1 MQGQYWRSFTGIGS
15 LPRLDQLRLLLI
27 YGVYE
32 FSASLIFI
40 LPVMYVCHLIQEQVY
55 YLQSEVLTF
64 CCTQRLIKTSAI
76 DHAISVLMGVKVSK
90 VHDCIPIAHRDSQNF
105 FRNAD
110 SKQYIVEG
118 ALSIEPIN
126 LASIELQRKHGLV
139 E

>member
-1 MQGQYWRSFTGIGS
+1 
-15 LPRLDQLRLLLI
+15 
-27 YGVYE
+27 
-32 FSASLIFI
+32 
-40 LPVMYVCHLIQEQVY
+40 MYVCHLIQEQVY

-118 ALSIEPIN
+118 ALSIEVKLHLCDFMLCVVAMREAGRLYRAGSIKEAVMQTPI
-126 LASIELQRKHGLV
+126 IVCQRQNCCVTSRG
-139 E
+139 